1 MAVYLKYEGIDGEAT
16 HEKHTKWIEVHSLQ
30 FGVGRGISTP
40 TGATTNRESSQ
51 PSVSEVV
58 ITKMLDSSSTALFA
72 ESVTGTAGK
81 KVEIHLVNTGDPGDT
96 YVEYT
101 LTDSLISGYSVSS
114 GGDRPSESISINFT
128 KIEFKFTSFD
138 AKNKTASPT
147 VVGYNM
153 ATGKK
158 I

>member
-16 HEKHTKWIEVHSLQ
+16 HEKHTKWIEVQSLQ

-40 TGATTNRESSQ
+40 TGGATNRESSQ

-58 ITKMLDSSSTALFA
+58 ITKMLDSASTALFA

-128 KIEFKFTSFD
+128 KIEFKFTAFD
-138 AKNKTASPT
+138 AKNKTASPM
-147 VVGYNM
+147 VVDYNM

>member
-1 MAVYLKYEGIDGEAT
+1 MAVYLKYEGLDGEAT
-16 HEKHTKWIEVHSLQ
+16 HEKHTKWIEVQSLQ

-58 ITKMLDSSSTALFA
+58 ITKMLDNSSTALFA

-128 KIEFKFTSFD
+128 KIEFKFTAFD
-138 AKNKTASPT
+138 AKNKTASPM

-153 ATGKK
+153 ATGTK

>member
-16 HEKHTKWIEVHSLQ
+16 HEKHTKWIEVQSLQ

-40 TGATTNRESSQ
+40 TGGATNRESSQ

-58 ITKMLDSSSTALFA
+58 ITKMLDSASTALFA

-128 KIEFKFTSFD
+128 KIEFKFTAFD
-138 AKNKTASPT
+138 AKNKTASPM
-147 VVGYNM
+147 VVGYNR

-158 I
+158 S

>member
-16 HEKHTKWIEVHSLQ
+16 HEKHTKWIEVQSLQ

-40 TGATTNRESSQ
+40 TGGATNRESSQ

-58 ITKMLDSSSTALFA
+58 ITKMLDNSSTALFA
-72 ESVTGTAGK
+72 ESVTGTVGK

-128 KIEFKFTSFD
+128 KIEFKFTAFD
-138 AKNKTASPT
+138 AKNKTASPM